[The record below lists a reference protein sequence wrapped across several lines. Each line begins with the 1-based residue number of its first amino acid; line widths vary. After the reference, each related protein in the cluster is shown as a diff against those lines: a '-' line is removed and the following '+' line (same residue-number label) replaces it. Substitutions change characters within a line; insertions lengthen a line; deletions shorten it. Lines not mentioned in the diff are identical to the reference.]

1 MESAQAAQA
10 NGAGQAVRERAGTQA
25 RKPVT
30 VRVGE
35 GGDGAAAVRR
45 ARFGRL
51 PERVRFEDMVQEQVA
66 PRDPARDAYNA
77 AGSFVSYSCLAL
89 DLGL

>member
-1 MESAQAAQA
+1 MEK
-10 NGAGQAVRERAGTQA
+10 NQAVQAVAVNGRARARVGTDPA
-25 RKPVT
+25 PDPVT
-30 VRVGE
+30 
-35 GGDGAAAVRR
+35 DDAAVAARR

-51 PERVRFEDMVQEQVA
+51 PERIRFEDMVQAQVA
-66 PRDPARDAYNA
+66 PKDPARDAYQA